1 MNTLIVY
8 DRKKNQGPAVI
19 IGSIISMSAYAA
31 LKDEIND
38 KTYGRLIVVADKDN
52 FKETAKIRNRFAG
65 KNIVLCPVQTEADE
79 GTNVEIRTDERV
91 MPLKKESLTDDAV
104 AVGERL
110 ADEADATKMPP
121 LEERFCEV
129 VGQFLRTHDTGVLAT
144 GEENNLR
151 ATPIEY
157 VIYDGAF
164 YCFSEGGHKF
174 SYMWKNKRASFAVN
188 DPFKGLPTLAGVQ
201 AIGRVGVLLPGQEVY
216 EKVCAIKG
224 ISAQTIEKMPVVLH
238 LIELRPDQ
246 LTFLWGPFIK
256 EGLPVKQ
263 IYVGD
268 MKKILK

>member
-31 LKDEIND
+31 LNDEIND
-38 KTYGRLIVVADKDN
+38 KAYGRLIVVADKDN
-52 FKETAKIRNRFAG
+52 FKETAKIRSRFAG

-79 GTNVEIRTDERV
+79 ETAVVSNADERV
-91 MPLKKESLTDDAV
+91 MPLKDVSLTDDAV
-104 AVGERL
+104 IVGEHL

-121 LEERFCEV
+121 HEERFCEA

-174 SYMWKNKRASFAVN
+174 SYIWKNKRASFAVN

-224 ISAQTIEKMPVVLH
+224 LSTQTIEKMPVVLH
-238 LIELRPDQ
+238 LIELRPDY